1 MEKLSNS
8 SHFLDL
14 GGLDSLRAQAQK
26 DETGALKEV
35 AKQFEGIFIQM
46 LMKSMRDAN
55 EAFKS
60 DSPFNSDATA
70 FYEQMRDQ
78 QMSMD
83 LSNKGMLGLAEL
95 MVQQL
100 SPEDSPMT
108 PASVLR
114 GNIDGNVIPA
124 MVVNGANE
132 LNTSSLSPSWT
143 ANNNLG
149 SSQTLA
155 GESDILMATPVSSI
169 SDKQTMDSI
178 LAGKVSPSGTDHLN
192 GKVLPTAVA
201 STAEEKSVVSSK
213 RISKPILNTAS
224 TPSITEVINKF
235 NDPQHFISV
244 LYPHAE
250 KAAKQL
256 GTTPEVLIAQSALET
271 GWGQKVIRK
280 QDGSMSNNLFNIKA
294 DKRWQGDKTTVNTL
308 EFEKG
313 IPVQQ
318 RADFRMYESLE
329 QSFNDFVSFIS
340 QNDRYQDA
348 RKVASEP
355 RQFIHALQ
363 KAGYATDP
371 HYAKKVISVMQSV
384 TEGLKSVIPVETK

>member
-14 GGLDSLRAQAQK
+14 GGLDSLRVQAQK
-26 DETGALKEV
+26 GEKGALKEV

-60 DSPFNSDATA
+60 DSPFNSESTA

-100 SPEDSPMT
+100 SPDDSPMT

-114 GNIDGNVIPA
+114 GNIDGHTIPA
-124 MVVNGANE
+124 MVVNGANV

-169 SDKQTMDSI
+169 SAKQTMDSI
-178 LAGKVSPSGTDHLN
+178 LAGKISPSGADHLD
-192 GKVLPTAVA
+192 GKVLPITVA
-201 STAEEKSVVSSK
+201 AIAEEKPAISSK
-213 RISKPILNTAS
+213 SATKSKL
-224 TPSITEVINKF
+224 ITVPTLGEVVNKF

-244 LYPHAE
+244 LYPHAQ

-318 RADFRMYESLE
+318 RADFRMYENLE

-371 HYAKKVISVMQSV
+371 QYAKKVISVMQSV
-384 TEGLKSVIPVETK
+384 TEGLKSVIPGETK

>member
-26 DETGALKEV
+26 DEKGALKEV

-95 MVQQL
+95 MVHQL
-100 SPEDSPMT
+100 SPDDSPMT

-114 GNIDGNVIPA
+114 GNTDNRVNPSMFVSQQSDSSVPPA
-124 MVVNGANE
+124 LLAANSDVN
-132 LNTSSLSPSWT
+132 P
-143 ANNNLG
+143 
-149 SSQTLA
+149 LA
-155 GESDILMATPVSSI
+155 PPVSDHAAFAVNSA
-169 SDKQTMDSI
+169 STKQQMDLI
-178 LAGKVSPSGTDHLN
+178 LAGKSPASSIDKAN
-192 GKVLPTAVA
+192 GNSLPTATVSNEVA
-201 STAEEKSVVSSK
+201 KQVNRQKE
-213 RISKPILNTAS
+213 PLNQ
-224 TPSITEVINKF
+224 F

-280 QDGSMSNNLFNIKA
+280 QDGTMSNNLFNIKA
-294 DKRWQGDKTTVNTL
+294 DKRWDGDKTTVNTL

-318 RADFRMYESLE
+318 RADFRMYENLE
-329 QSFNDFVSFIS
+329 QSFTDFVSFIS

-371 HYAKKVISVMQSV
+371 QYAKKVIRVMQSV
-384 TEGLKSVIPVETK
+384 TEGLKSVIPLEAK